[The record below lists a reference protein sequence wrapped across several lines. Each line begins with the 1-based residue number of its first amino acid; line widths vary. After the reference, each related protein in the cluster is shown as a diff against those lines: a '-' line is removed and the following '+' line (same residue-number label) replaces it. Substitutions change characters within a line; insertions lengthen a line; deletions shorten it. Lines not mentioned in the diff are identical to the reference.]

1 MKTPIQNSI
10 ALVTGANRGI
20 GRSIVEALLARG
32 AAKVYAA
39 ARNPESLADLVSLY
53 HDRVVALKLDVTSPE
68 QVTAAAAAASDATL
82 IINNAGVVANPDL
95 FGENLDG
102 ARQEFE
108 VNYWGT
114 LGMIRAFVPSL
125 KASGG
130 GNFVNLSSI
139 AGLTNFPMLPTYSD
153 SKAAVHSLTVGA
165 RLLLSQA
172 HIGFLGVYPGPVD
185 TDMAQGLDMPKASST
200 DVANLI
206 LDGVESGAD
215 EVFPD
220 TMAEG
225 YAGPYEAGHKTLERS
240 VATMMAGG

>member
-1 MKTPIQNSI
+1 MSTSIQDSI

-32 AAKVYAA
+32 AAKVYAG
-39 ARNPESLADLVSLY
+39 ARNPDSLAELVAA
-53 HDRVVALKLDVTSPE
+53 HGDRIVPVTLDVTDPA
-68 QVTAAAAAASDATL
+68 QVSAAATTAADATL
-82 IINNAGVVANPDL
+82 IINNAGVIVSWDL
-95 FGENLDG
+95 FGDDIEG

-114 LGMIRAFVPSL
+114 LQMIRAFVPSL
-125 KASGG
+125 KTHGG
-130 GNFVNLSSI
+130 GTFVNLSSI
-139 AGLTNFPMLPTYSD
+139 AGLTNFPALPTYSD

-172 HIGFLGVYPGPVD
+172 NINFVGVYPGPVD
-185 TDMAQGLDMPKASST
+185 TDMAKDIDMPKATSA
-200 DVANLI
+200 DVATKI

-220 TMAEG
+220 AMAEG
-225 YAGPYEAGHKTLERS
+225 YAGPYEAGHKTLERG
-240 VATMMAGG
+240 VAAMLAGD

>member
-1 MKTPIQNSI
+1 MSLPIQNSI
-10 ALVTGANRGI
+10 SLVTGANRGI

-39 ARNPESLADLVSLY
+39 ARNTDTLSDLVAT
-53 HDRVVALKLDVTSPE
+53 HGDKVVPVTLDVTNTD
-68 QVTAAAAAASDATL
+68 QITAAAATASDATL
-82 IINNAGVVANPDL
+82 IINNAGVLANPDL
-95 FGENLDG
+95 FGADITA

-114 LGMIRAFVPSL
+114 LGVIRAFTPSL
-125 KASGG
+125 KTHGG
-130 GNFVNLSSI
+130 GTFVNLSSV
-139 AGLTNFPMLPTYSD
+139 AGLTSFPAFPTYSD

-172 HIGFLGVYPGPVD
+172 NIKFVGVYPGPVE
-185 TDMAQGLDMPKASST
+185 TDMAKDLDMPKASSA
-200 DVANLI
+200 DVATKI

-220 TMAEG
+220 VMAEG
-225 YAGPYEAGHKTLERS
+225 YVGPYNDGHKVLEHQ
-240 VATMMAGG
+240 VAEMMQAG